1 MLSLVDSLPV
11 SMMGREAANKDS
23 DKATKGTRE
32 VRDFMMDGDKLS
44 QMSVPLEMS
53 LYPRGIS

>member
-1 MLSLVDSLPV
+1 MLSLVD